1 MTAASAKA
9 KLDPQGGDPATGYIG
24 AQDVK
29 DAFDELQKS
38 PSYTGTVT
46 SAGPVVVDDTTDS
59 TSGTTGSIQTDGG
72 IGAAKAIVAGTT
84 VSATG
89 LAGGLLSS
97 TSPVM
102 DGSAAAGSSSVPSRQ
117 DHVHPSDTAKA
128 SLSGA
133 TFSGAVSVTNATD
146 SSSST
151 TGSLKTAGGLGV
163 AKAVNIGTTLAV
175 TGASTFSGDVT
186 ISKATPVITASASS
200 TTTASFY
207 LDNASSGSYGRFL
220 FRVGGARRW
229 DFGRDGTAE
238 SGANAGSDFYLTAY
252 SDAGSGIGTWLAVRR
267 ADGKTTLGGA
277 GASAGLELG
286 SSGPRIMSGTG
297 SPEGVVT
304 APVGSEWIDT
314 AATTGAV
321 KWIKATGSGN
331 TGWVVERGDTGI
343 RDLSAVALSNSWAW
357 ASSIARMR
365 RINNTVSIEWRLSP
379 AAATASGPV
388 YNIPSGFRPTSTAS
402 GAAAWPIYSSTNV
415 FNHAAA
421 FDVEANGDVYILN
434 YSTSPTTYRAVLTW
448 MTADAWPSSLPGT

>member
-1 MTAASAKA
+1 MASSYPSGLDSLTDPLPGDSTVTVSHAAQHGNANDAIEAIQSTLGVNPQGASASVAARCAALESGKA
-9 KLDPQGGDPATGYIG
+9 A
-24 AQDVK
+24 
-29 DAFDELQKS
+29 
-38 PSYTGTVT
+38 
-46 SAGPVVVDDTTDS
+46 
-59 TSGTTGSIQTDGG
+59 
-72 IGAAKAIVAGTT
+72 
-84 VSATG
+84 
-89 LAGGLLSS
+89 
-97 TSPVM
+97 
-102 DGSAAAGSSSVPSRQ
+102 
-117 DHVHPSDTAKA
+117 
-128 SLSGA
+128 LSGA

-286 SSGPRIMSGTG
+286 SLGPRIMSGTG

-304 APVGSEWIDT
+304 APVNSQWLQSDST
-314 AATTGAV
+314 VGAFR
-321 KWIKATGSGN
+321 WRKASGTGN
-331 TGWVVERGDTGI
+331 TGWVVADGDTGWRDVSASITANANDTIYYTKLRRVGHTVQLAI
-343 RDLSAVALSNSWAW
+343 RIANSVA
-357 ASSIARMR
+357 
-365 RINNTVSIEWRLSP
+365 NTAIELF
-379 AAATASGPV
+379 AAGTGV
-388 YNIPSGFRPTSTAS
+388 PSGFYPESSHVVTGGCREDGTGLGSDGSLSVRSTGLTYYRVTTAS
-402 GAAAWPIYSSTNV
+402 YVNFTLT
-415 FNHAAA
+415 
-421 FDVEANGDVYILN
+421 YL
-434 YSTSPTTYRAVLTW
+434 TS
-448 MTADAWPSSLPGT
+448 DAWPSSLPGSAA